1 MQGDPPFSRR
11 RSPNRP
17 SPNSIPATSFANQ
30 RSIQGIS
37 KVDFRQGAMCAYD
50 SSACGEGRVGGLRL
64 YRSATRDTPETDRIS
79 CWRPSPTADRTVV
92 RWNRNPDIAILLCIT
107 RPFRPGGALCSS
119 FSRDYGIRLRS
130 PRRAT
135 VRRPVEVYGAALVTP
150 LFLRL

>member
-50 SSACGEGRVGGLRL
+50 SRLRGEGRGEGA
-64 YRSATRDTPETDRIS
+64 SPQAQTRGEA
-79 CWRPSPTADRTVV
+79 PSPGICANER
-92 RWNRNPDIAILLCIT
+92 AK
-107 RPFRPGGALCSS
+107 FRPCNLDSRESDKAGIAVAGGSSLRPGALK
-119 FSRDYGIRLRS
+119 
-130 PRRAT
+130 T
-135 VRRPVEVYGAALVTP
+135 VA
-150 LFLRL
+150 